1 MGALRNRLRRARR
14 AYFDRDGAAFRRLT
28 RQGRVVYGR
37 GSYGIPTLHTFV
49 HDNSRLLVG
58 NYTAVGGNYLLGG
71 QHNADHVTS
80 YPLRIKLG
88 LDGAGADGVP
98 VVLGDITVGSDAWTG
113 YGCWIRSGLT
123 IGDGA
128 VVATGAVV
136 TRDVPPYAI
145 VGGNPA
151 RVIRYRHTKEQREA
165 LLEIRW
171 WDWPEEEIR
180 AATSLLASDDV
191 DTFIA
196 YAREKAPD
204 RPQNALHEQ

>member
-1 MGALRNRLRRARR
+1 M
-14 AYFDRDGAAFRRLT
+14 
-28 RQGRVVYGR
+28 YGR

-98 VVLGDITVGSDAWTG
+98 VILGDIVVGSDAWTG

-123 IGDGA
+123 
-128 VVATGAVV
+128 
-136 TRDVPPYAI
+136 
-145 VGGNPA
+145 
-151 RVIRYRHTKEQREA
+151 ESEA
-165 LLEIRW
+165 
-171 WDWPEEEIR
+171 
-180 AATSLLASDDV
+180 A
-191 DTFIA
+191 
-196 YAREKAPD
+196 
-204 RPQNALHEQ
+204 